1 MTRELFYEDA
11 YLQEFTATVLECRPM
26 TDGFAVVLDQ
36 TAFFPEGGG
45 QPGDRGTL
53 TQGGAIV
60 HVADTRHRDGQL
72 VHCCDG
78 PLEPGAPV
86 TGRLDWDFRFDLM
99 QQHSGEHLVSGVV
112 HGRWGYDNVGFH
124 MGSDAITID
133 FDGLLTWQELLE
145 VERQANALVWQNL
158 KTEIFYPTAQE
169 LAQLSY
175 RSKKALE
182 GPVRIVR
189 FPGHDTC
196 ACCGIHVARTG
207 EVGLIKMLSLTKF
220 RSGVRIELLCGGR
233 ALEAVNAQLE
243 QNRAVSQRLSAKPV
257 QTAAAVERMQQE
269 LERVKYDLVALQD
282 RMAALAAEQYAGAGA
297 VTLFEE
303 GLSGDSLRRYC
314 LAVGQRCGGRCAVFS
329 PAGDGYQYVILDETQ
344 DLRPVA
350 KAMNAALQGR
360 GGGKPNFVQGSVRAS
375 RQAIEAWFAALA

>member
-11 YLQEFTATVLECRPM
+11 YLQEFTATVLECRPQPG
-26 TDGFAVVLDQ
+26 GFAVVLDQ

-45 QPGDRGTL
+45 QAGDRGTL
-53 TQGGAIV
+53 SQDGSTV
-60 HVADTRHRDGQL
+60 RVTDTRHRDGQL

-78 PLEPGAPV
+78 PLEPGVPV
-86 TGRLDWDFRFDLM
+86 TGRLDWEFRFDLM

-112 HGRWGYDNVGFH
+112 HERWGYDNVGFH

-133 FDGLLTWQELLE
+133 FDGVITWQELLE

-196 ACCGIHVARTG
+196 ACCGIHVAHTG

-220 RSGVRIELLCGGR
+220 RAGVRIELLCGGR

-269 LERVKYDLVALQD
+269 LERVKYELVALQD
-282 RMAALAAEQYAGAGA
+282 RMAALAAEQYAGTGA
-297 VTLFEE
+297 VTLFEA

-329 PAGDGYQYVILDETQ
+329 PAGDGYQYVILDEAQ

-375 RQAIEAWFAALA
+375 RADIEAWFAAQA

>member
-11 YLQEFTATVLECRPM
+11 YLQEFTATVLECRPQPG
-26 TDGFAVVLDQ
+26 GFAVVLDQ

-45 QPGDRGTL
+45 QAGDRGTL
-53 TQGGAIV
+53 SQDGSTV
-60 HVADTRHRDGQL
+60 RVTDTRHRDGQL

-78 PLEPGAPV
+78 PLEPGVPV
-86 TGRLDWDFRFDLM
+86 TGRLDWEFRFDLM

-112 HGRWGYDNVGFH
+112 HERWGYDNVGFH

-133 FDGLLTWQELLE
+133 FDGVITWQELLE

-196 ACCGIHVARTG
+196 ACCGIHVAHTG

-220 RSGVRIELLCGGR
+220 RAGVRIELLCGGR

-243 QNRAVSQRLSAKPV
+243 QNRTVSQRLSAKPV

-269 LERVKYDLVALQD
+269 LERVKYELVALQD
-282 RMAALAAEQYAGAGA
+282 RMAALAAEQYAGTGA
-297 VTLFEE
+297 VTLFEA

-329 PAGDGYQYVILDETQ
+329 PAGDGYQYVILDEAQ

-375 RQAIEAWFAALA
+375 RADIEAWFAAQA

>member
-11 YLQEFTATVLECRPM
+11 YLQEFTATVLECRPQPG
-26 TDGFAVVLDQ
+26 GFAVVLDQ

-45 QPGDRGTL
+45 QAGDRGTL
-53 TQGGAIV
+53 SQDGSTV
-60 HVADTRHRDGQL
+60 RVTDTRHRDGQL

-78 PLEPGAPV
+78 PLEPGVPV

-112 HGRWGYDNVGFH
+112 HERWGYDNVGFH

-133 FDGLLTWQELLE
+133 FDGVITWQELLE

-220 RSGVRIELLCGGR
+220 RAGVRIELLCGGR

-269 LERVKYDLVALQD
+269 LERVKYELVALQD
-282 RMAALAAEQYAGAGA
+282 RMAALAAEQYAGTGA
-297 VTLFEE
+297 VTLFEA

-329 PAGDGYQYVILDETQ
+329 PAGDGYQYVILDEAQ

-375 RQAIEAWFAALA
+375 RADIEAWFAAQA

>member
-11 YLQEFTATVLECRPM
+11 YLQEFTATVLECRPQPG
-26 TDGFAVVLDQ
+26 GFAVVLDQ

-45 QPGDRGTL
+45 QAGDRGTL
-53 TQGGAIV
+53 SQDGSTV
-60 HVADTRHRDGQL
+60 RVTDTRHRDGQL

-78 PLEPGAPV
+78 PLEPGVPV

-112 HGRWGYDNVGFH
+112 HERWGYDNVGFH

-133 FDGLLTWQELLE
+133 FDGVITWQELLE

-196 ACCGIHVARTG
+196 ACCGIHVAHTG

-220 RSGVRIELLCGGR
+220 RAGVRIELLCGGR

-269 LERVKYDLVALQD
+269 LERVKYELVALQD
-282 RMAALAAEQYAGAGA
+282 RMAALAAEQYAGTGA
-297 VTLFEE
+297 VTLFEA

-329 PAGDGYQYVILDETQ
+329 PAGDGYQYVILDEAQ

-375 RQAIEAWFAALA
+375 RADIEAWFAAQA